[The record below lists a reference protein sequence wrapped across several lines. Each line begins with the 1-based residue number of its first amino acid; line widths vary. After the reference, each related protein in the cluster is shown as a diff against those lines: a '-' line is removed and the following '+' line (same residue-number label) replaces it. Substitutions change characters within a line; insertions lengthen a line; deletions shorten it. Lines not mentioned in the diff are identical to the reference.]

1 MRNFFTE
8 RRILVL
14 CVIGIILALI
24 LSFTTITSIW
34 KKNLSGAPSE
44 NSSNN
49 TTYSNSGIGVF
60 ETVNVSDEAQVKK
73 YVAHIAETLEL
84 GNFDDIYSMVD
95 PGYLKY
101 FKITKDSLKSRLSSK
116 GVMNIKLNMSG
127 YKKGTIESM
136 NVYSVDYASTD
147 NSITCNINI
156 VEKSPNNYTI
166 AFDDFVTYIEEPRE
180 FIRDGLKFTIYD
192 QAWFK
197 SRYVLKAKL
206 ENLNEDS
213 YVVNASRLYENCY
226 VKLSNSNEKRTSSS
240 VLSGESVTLN
250 KNDGMNYDLSFDISE
265 LGFSSIKS
273 FILKDIRSVSTGI
286 VKNYEF
292 EI

>member
-34 KKNLSGAPSE
+34 RKNLSGELSE
-44 NSSNN
+44 NSSNNN

-101 FKITKDSLKSRLSSK
+101 FKITKDSLKSRLS
-116 GVMNIKLNMSG
+116 
-127 YKKGTIESM
+127 
-136 NVYSVDYASTD
+136 
-147 NSITCNINI
+147 
-156 VEKSPNNYTI
+156 
-166 AFDDFVTYIEEPRE
+166 
-180 FIRDGLKFTIYD
+180 
-192 QAWFK
+192 
-197 SRYVLKAKL
+197 
-206 ENLNEDS
+206 
-213 YVVNASRLYENCY
+213 
-226 VKLSNSNEKRTSSS
+226 
-240 VLSGESVTLN
+240 
-250 KNDGMNYDLSFDISE
+250 
-265 LGFSSIKS
+265 
-273 FILKDIRSVSTGI
+273 
-286 VKNYEF
+286 
-292 EI
+292 